1 MDATKKTDKLQVFK
15 CDFKIGFLLSCL
27 LYIVDKNTSTVL
39 HFWTK
44 CKLSI
49 KYETL
54 KSGPQN
60 LVLLTNY

>member
-1 MDATKKTDKLQVFK
+1 MDATKKEIHYKHLSVTLKL
-15 CDFKIGFLLSCL
+15 DFCCL

-44 CKLSI
+44 CKISI